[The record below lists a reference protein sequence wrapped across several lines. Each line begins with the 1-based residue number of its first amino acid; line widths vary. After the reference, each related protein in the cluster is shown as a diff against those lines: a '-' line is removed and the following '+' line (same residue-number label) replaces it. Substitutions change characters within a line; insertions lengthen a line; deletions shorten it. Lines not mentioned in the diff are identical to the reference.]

1 MLGTGIDVC
10 YPKENKK
17 LFEKV
22 LEKGATISELP
33 TGSHP
38 APGSFPVRNCIIAGM
53 PLGVVIVEAKQYSG
67 SLITARLAMEFGR
80 EVFGV
85 PGNVTQEMSFAPNQ
99 LIKHG
104 AKLVTSAED
113 VIEDLPTPIRAAL
126 VQAEAMGSA
135 QRNLLA
141 GDGLNPTEKNTYE
154 LLSIEAA
161 KPIDE
166 IVESTGL
173 NSSDVLATLFDLEMK
188 GIIRQLPGEAVRP
201 GIVVSSEEVTSAAL
215 AQCIGRKAWR
225 IRSGAQ
231 AARRGTYKGS
241 EKDTAPLYQPFQRK

>member
-1 MLGTGIDVC
+1 
-10 YPKENKK
+10 
-17 LFEKV
+17 
-22 LEKGATISELP
+22 
-33 TGSHP
+33 
-38 APGSFPVRNCIIAGM
+38 
-53 PLGVVIVEAKQYSG
+53 
-67 SLITARLAMEFGR
+67 
-80 EVFGV
+80 
-85 PGNVTQEMSFAPNQ
+85 
-99 LIKHG
+99 
-104 AKLVTSAED
+104 VTSAED

-141 GDGLNPTEKNTYE
+141 GDGLNPTEKNTYG

-215 AQCIGRKAWR
+215 ARCIGRKAWR